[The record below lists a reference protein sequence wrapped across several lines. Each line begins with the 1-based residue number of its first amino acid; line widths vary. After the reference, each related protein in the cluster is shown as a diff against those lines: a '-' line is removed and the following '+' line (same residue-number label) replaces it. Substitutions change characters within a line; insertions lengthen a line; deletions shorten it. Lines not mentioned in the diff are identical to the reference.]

1 MSPLLA
7 GDHFHERPRISLS
20 AITDISKGCDCSMLH
35 DNNKVVS
42 NIIVNSWVNVL
53 IKHPILDNVIV
64 ITASKNIDQITRHGS
79 RHSPTK
85 F

>member
-20 AITDISKGCDCSMLH
+20 AITDISNWGCDCSMLH
-35 DNNKVVS
+35 DNNKVVL

-64 ITASKNIDQITRHGS
+64 ITASKNIDQITRQNF
-79 RHSPTK
+79 RVVET
-85 F
+85 

>member
-20 AITDISKGCDCSMLH
+20 AITDISKGCDCSILH
-35 DNNKVVS
+35 DNNKVVL
-42 NIIVNSWVNVL
+42 NIIVDSWVNVL